1 MSNTNNVSATSSLE
15 PTATSQ
21 EPPTIQFHQSGL
33 VRGANCRLLPTN
45 QTPAPT
51 RPRERIMSSQGPAP
65 TSAREPTTG
74 SPPQPTSGFEEPTME
89 SLQKLVTE
97 SRGGLISTEESR
109 HFFTQLHKHDMRVD
123 ADLPPQI
130 PTEESRHFFTQ
141 LHKQDMRA
149 DDDLPPQIRQESREP
164 TSIPTMESR
173 HFFSQPQIRDVS
185 FNTFRSL
192 LIGQESGQQE
202 EPRVPT
208 TSSPQA
214 TIPSNSQPQTEQ
226 NVPRQQ
232 EASGMGP
239 DTPELRANRPE
250 SYETEELRDPTLRR
264 LSALVNN
271 GAAGPWRQATA
282 QQIQQLDVQMQRLA
296 EVEQSSRRLRR
307 VAPAM
312 QLNREAFR
320 QNQLEQHEMEDPQAS
335 TRRRRRPLI
344 NTRNAEL
351 MRQSQRLDAGT
362 QHLADEVAGLRAS
375 QQPAAPSVAGLQT
388 PEEQAQRQ
396 EKAQRHLRDVRLER
410 QDEGRV
416 LNGLPG
422 VIVAANV
429 VSLMVQVCVL
439 GLYFWGGF

>member
-21 EPPTIQFHQSGL
+21 EPTIQFHQSGL

-51 RPRERIMSSQGPAP
+51 RSRERIMSSQGPAP

-74 SPPQPTSGFEEPTME
+74 SPQQLTSEFEEPTME

-109 HFFTQLHKHDMRVD
+109 L
-123 ADLPPQI
+123 
-130 PTEESRHFFTQ
+130 FFTQ

-149 DDDLPPQIRQESREP
+149 DDDLQPQIRQESREP

-173 HFFSQPQIRDVS
+173 HFFSQPQIRDMS

-226 NVPRQQ
+226 NAPRQQ

-271 GAAGPWRQATA
+271 GTAGPLRQATA

-312 QLNREAFR
+312 LLNREAFR

-335 TRRRRRPLI
+335 TRRRHPLI
-344 NTRNAEL
+344 NARNAKP
-351 MRQSQRLDAGT
+351 MRQSRRLDAGT

-416 LNGLPG
+416 LSGLPG
-422 VIVAANV
+422 IIVAANV
-429 VSLMVQVCVL
+429 VSLMIQVCVV
-439 GLYFWGGF
+439 GFYFCAGWI

>member
-1 MSNTNNVSATSSLE
+1 MK
-15 PTATSQ
+15 
-21 EPPTIQFHQSGL
+21 
-33 VRGANCRLLPTN
+33 
-45 QTPAPT
+45 
-51 RPRERIMSSQGPAP
+51 
-65 TSAREPTTG
+65 
-74 SPPQPTSGFEEPTME
+74 

-97 SRGGLISTEESR
+97 SLGGLISTEESR
-109 HFFTQLHKHDMRVD
+109 HFFR
-123 ADLPPQI
+123 
-130 PTEESRHFFTQ
+130 Q

-149 DDDLPPQIRQESREP
+149 DDDLQPQIRQKSREP

-173 HFFSQPQIRDVS
+173 HFFSQPQIRDMS

-226 NVPRQQ
+226 NAPRKQ
-232 EASGMGP
+232 EASGMS
-239 DTPELRANRPE
+239 PELRANRPE

-271 GAAGPWRQATA
+271 GTAGPWRQATA

-312 QLNREAFR
+312 LLNREAFR

-335 TRRRRRPLI
+335 TPRRRRPLI
-344 NTRNAEL
+344 NARNAKP
-351 MRQSQRLDAGT
+351 MRQNTAQKFQRLDAGT
-362 QHLADEVAGLRAS
+362 QHLASEVAGLRAS
-375 QQPAAPSVAGLQT
+375 QQPAAPRVAGLQT

>member
-1 MSNTNNVSATSSLE
+1 
-15 PTATSQ
+15 
-21 EPPTIQFHQSGL
+21 
-33 VRGANCRLLPTN
+33 
-45 QTPAPT
+45 
-51 RPRERIMSSQGPAP
+51 MSSQGPAP
-65 TSAREPTTG
+65 TSDREPTTG
-74 SPPQPTSGFEEPTME
+74 SPQQPTSGFEEPTVE

-97 SRGGLISTEESR
+97 SRGKSILTEESR
-109 HFFTQLHKHDMRVD
+109 HFFTQLLTHDMR
-123 ADLPPQI
+123 AN
-130 PTEESRHFFTQ
+130 
-141 LHKQDMRA
+141 
-149 DDDLPPQIRQESREP
+149 DDLPPQIRQESREP

-173 HFFSQPQIRDVS
+173 HFFSQPQIRDMS
-185 FNTFRSL
+185 FNTFRSV

-208 TSSPQA
+208 ISSPQA

-226 NVPRQQ
+226 NAPRKQ
-232 EASGMGP
+232 EASGMS
-239 DTPELRANRPE
+239 PELRANRPE

-320 QNQLEQHEMEDPQAS
+320 QNQLEQHEMEDPRAS

-344 NTRNAEL
+344 NARNAKP
-351 MRQSQRLDAGT
+351 MRQNTAQQFQRLDAGT

-375 QQPAAPSVAGLQT
+375 QQPAAPRVAGPQT

-396 EKAQRHLRDVRLER
+396 EKVQRHLRDVRLER

-429 VSLMVQVCVL
+429 ASLMVQVCVL
-439 GLYFWGGF
+439 GLYFCGGV

>member
-1 MSNTNNVSATSSLE
+1 
-15 PTATSQ
+15 
-21 EPPTIQFHQSGL
+21 
-33 VRGANCRLLPTN
+33 
-45 QTPAPT
+45 
-51 RPRERIMSSQGPAP
+51 
-65 TSAREPTTG
+65 
-74 SPPQPTSGFEEPTME
+74 ME

-109 HFFTQLHKHDMRVD
+109 HFFTQLHTHDMRAD
-123 ADLPPQI
+123 DDLPTQI

-141 LHKQDMRA
+141 LHKHDMRA

-173 HFFSQPQIRDVS
+173 HFFSQPQIRDMS

-226 NVPRQQ
+226 NAPRQQ

-271 GAAGPWRQATA
+271 EAAGPLRQATA

-335 TRRRRRPLI
+335 IPRRRRPLI

-388 PEEQAQRQ
+388 PEEQVQRQ

-422 VIVAANV
+422 VIVAAIV
-429 VSLMVQVCVL
+429 ATLMIQVCVV
-439 GLYFWGGF
+439 GFYFCAGWI

>member
-1 MSNTNNVSATSSLE
+1 MS
-15 PTATSQ
+15 
-21 EPPTIQFHQSGL
+21 
-33 VRGANCRLLPTN
+33 
-45 QTPAPT
+45 
-51 RPRERIMSSQGPAP
+51 
-65 TSAREPTTG
+65 
-74 SPPQPTSGFEEPTME
+74 TM
-89 SLQKLVTE
+89 
-97 SRGGLISTEESR
+97 ESR
-109 HFFTQLHKHDMRVD
+109 HFFTQLLTHDMR
-123 ADLPPQI
+123 AN
-130 PTEESRHFFTQ
+130 
-141 LHKQDMRA
+141 
-149 DDDLPPQIRQESREP
+149 DDLPPQIRQESREP

-173 HFFSQPQIRDVS
+173 HFFSQPQIRDMS

-226 NVPRQQ
+226 NAPRKQ
-232 EASGMGP
+232 EASGMS
-239 DTPELRANRPE
+239 PELRANRPE

-271 GAAGPWRQATA
+271 GAAGPLRQATA

-335 TRRRRRPLI
+335 TPRRRRPLI

-375 QQPAAPSVAGLQT
+375 QQPAAPRVAGPQT

-422 VIVAANV
+422 IIVAAIV
-429 VSLMVQVCVL
+429 ATLMIQVCVV
-439 GLYFWGGF
+439 GFYFCAGWI

>member
-1 MSNTNNVSATSSLE
+1 
-15 PTATSQ
+15 
-21 EPPTIQFHQSGL
+21 
-33 VRGANCRLLPTN
+33 
-45 QTPAPT
+45 
-51 RPRERIMSSQGPAP
+51 
-65 TSAREPTTG
+65 
-74 SPPQPTSGFEEPTME
+74 ME

-109 HFFTQLHKHDMRVD
+109 L
-123 ADLPPQI
+123 
-130 PTEESRHFFTQ
+130 FFTQ

-149 DDDLPPQIRQESREP
+149 DDDLQPQIRQESREP

-173 HFFSQPQIRDVS
+173 HFFSQPQIRDMS

-226 NVPRQQ
+226 NAPRQQ

-271 GAAGPWRQATA
+271 GTAGPLRQATA

-312 QLNREAFR
+312 LLNREAFR

-335 TRRRRRPLI
+335 TRRRHPLI
-344 NTRNAEL
+344 NARNAKP
-351 MRQSQRLDAGT
+351 MRQSRRLDAGT

-416 LNGLPG
+416 LSGLPG
-422 VIVAANV
+422 IIVAANV
-429 VSLMVQVCVL
+429 VSLMIQVCVV
-439 GLYFWGGF
+439 GFYFCAGWI

>member
-51 RPRERIMSSQGPAP
+51 RSRERIMSSQGPAP
-65 TSAREPTTG
+65 ISLREPTMG
-74 SPPQPTSGFEEPTME
+74 SSQQPTSEFEEPTME

-109 HFFTQLHKHDMRVD
+109 HFFTQLHK
-123 ADLPPQI
+123 
-130 PTEESRHFFTQ
+130 
-141 LHKQDMRA
+141 QDMRA
-149 DDDLPPQIRQESREP
+149 DDDLQPQIRQESREP

-173 HFFSQPQIRDVS
+173 HFFSQPQIRDMS
-185 FNTFRSL
+185 FNTFQSL

-226 NVPRQQ
+226 NAPRKQ
-232 EASGMGP
+232 EASGMS
-239 DTPELRANRPE
+239 PELRANRPE

-264 LSALVNN
+264 LSAVVNN
-271 GAAGPWRQATA
+271 GAAGPLRQATA

-335 TRRRRRPLI
+335 TRRRHPLI
-344 NTRNAEL
+344 NARNAKP
-351 MRQSQRLDAGT
+351 MRQNTAQQFQRLEAGT
-362 QHLADEVAGLRAS
+362 QHLVDEVSGLSAF
-375 QQPAAPSVAGLQT
+375 QQPAAPRVAGLQT
-388 PEEQAQRQ
+388 PEEHAQRQ

-429 VSLMVQVCVL
+429 VSLMIQVCVV
-439 GLYFWGGF
+439 GFYFCAGWI

>member
-1 MSNTNNVSATSSLE
+1 MK
-15 PTATSQ
+15 
-21 EPPTIQFHQSGL
+21 
-33 VRGANCRLLPTN
+33 
-45 QTPAPT
+45 
-51 RPRERIMSSQGPAP
+51 
-65 TSAREPTTG
+65 
-74 SPPQPTSGFEEPTME
+74 

-97 SRGGLISTEESR
+97 SLGGLISTEESR
-109 HFFTQLHKHDMRVD
+109 HFFR
-123 ADLPPQI
+123 
-130 PTEESRHFFTQ
+130 Q

-149 DDDLPPQIRQESREP
+149 DDDLQPQIRQKSREP

-173 HFFSQPQIRDVS
+173 HFFSQPQIRDMS

-226 NVPRQQ
+226 NAPRKQ
-232 EASGMGP
+232 EASGMS
-239 DTPELRANRPE
+239 PELRANRPE

-271 GAAGPWRQATA
+271 GAAGPLRQATA

-335 TRRRRRPLI
+335 TPRRRRPLI

-362 QHLADEVAGLRAS
+362 QHLASEVAGLRAS
-375 QQPAAPSVAGLQT
+375 QQPAAPRVAGLQK
-388 PEEQAQRQ
+388 PE

-422 VIVAANV
+422 VIVAAIV
-429 VSLMVQVCVL
+429 ATLMIQVCVV
-439 GLYFWGGF
+439 GFYFCAGWI

>member
-1 MSNTNNVSATSSLE
+1 
-15 PTATSQ
+15 
-21 EPPTIQFHQSGL
+21 
-33 VRGANCRLLPTN
+33 
-45 QTPAPT
+45 
-51 RPRERIMSSQGPAP
+51 
-65 TSAREPTTG
+65 
-74 SPPQPTSGFEEPTME
+74 ME

>member
-21 EPPTIQFHQSGL
+21 EPTIQFHQSGL

-51 RPRERIMSSQGPAP
+51 RSRERIMSSQGPAP
-65 TSAREPTTG
+65 TSLREPTTG
-74 SPPQPTSGFEEPTME
+74 SPQQPTSDFEEPTLT

-97 SRGGLISTEESR
+97 SRGKPMSTMESR
-109 HFFTQLHKHDMRVD
+109 HFFTQLLTHDMR
-123 ADLPPQI
+123 AN
-130 PTEESRHFFTQ
+130 
-141 LHKQDMRA
+141 
-149 DDDLPPQIRQESREP
+149 DDLPPQIRQESREP

-173 HFFSQPQIRDVS
+173 HFFSQPQIRDMS

-226 NVPRQQ
+226 NAPRKQ
-232 EASGMGP
+232 EASGMS
-239 DTPELRANRPE
+239 PELRANRPE

-271 GAAGPWRQATA
+271 GAAGPLRQATA

-335 TRRRRRPLI
+335 TPRRRRPLI

-375 QQPAAPSVAGLQT
+375 QQPAAPRVAGPQT

-422 VIVAANV
+422 IIVAAIV
-429 VSLMVQVCVL
+429 ATLMIQVCVV
-439 GLYFWGGF
+439 GFYFCAGWI

>member
-1 MSNTNNVSATSSLE
+1 
-15 PTATSQ
+15 
-21 EPPTIQFHQSGL
+21 
-33 VRGANCRLLPTN
+33 
-45 QTPAPT
+45 
-51 RPRERIMSSQGPAP
+51 
-65 TSAREPTTG
+65 
-74 SPPQPTSGFEEPTME
+74 ME
-89 SLQKLVTE
+89 SFQKLVTE
-97 SRGGLISTEESR
+97 SRGELISTEESR

-123 ADLPPQI
+123 DDLPPQI

-141 LHKQDMRA
+141 LHTHDMRA
-149 DDDLPPQIRQESREP
+149 DDDLRPQIRQESRKP

-173 HFFSQPQIRDVS
+173 NFFSQPQIRDMS

-192 LIGQESGQQE
+192 LIGRESGQQE

-226 NVPRQQ
+226 NAPRQQ
-232 EASGMGP
+232 EASGMGS

-264 LSALVNN
+264 LLAVVNI
-271 GAAGPWRQATA
+271 GAAEPLRQATA
-282 QQIQQLDVQMQRLA
+282 QQIQRLDVQMQRLA

-307 VAPAM
+307 EAPAM
-312 QLNREAFR
+312 QLDHEALR
-320 QNQLEQHEMEDPQAS
+320 QNRLEKHEMEDPQAS
-335 TRRRRRPLI
+335 TRRHRRSLI
-344 NTRNAEL
+344 NTRNAKP
-351 MRQSQRLDAGT
+351 MRQNTAQQFQRLDAEM
-362 QHLADEVAGLRAS
+362 QHLASEVAGLRAF
-375 QQPAAPSVAGLQT
+375 QQPAAPRVAGLQT

-422 VIVAANV
+422 VVVAAIVA
-429 VSLMVQVCVL
+429 SLMIQVCVVGFL
-439 GLYFWGGF
+439 FFCGGV